1 MIFLGYGNRKG
12 MLWIELVRNGTVIAS
27 NKDDIGIVAPHHEE
41 FREVE
46 IQNHPVVD
54 LVKKGDV
61 LNFMRN
67 VGGGGG
73 HKLHVN
79 MFLAKLELKKF

>member
-1 MIFLGYGNRKG
+1 
-12 MLWIELVRNGTVIAS
+12 MLWIELVRDGNVIAS
-27 NKDDIGIVAPHHEE
+27 NREDMVKDGIVAQHHEE
-41 FREVE
+41 FKEVE
-46 IQNHPVVD
+46 IRTHPVVD
-54 LVKKGDV
+54 LARKGDV

-79 MFLAKLELKKF
+79 MFNAKLELKKF